1 MFYRLKS
8 ATITGIEA
16 RIIEIEVDLKKG
28 LPQHCIV
35 GLPDP
40 AVKEAK
46 ERVNAAIRNSGFE
59 FPLGCLTVNLA
70 PADLKKVGSSFDLA
84 IAVGILIASSQI
96 EIPKEVEP
104 CILLGELSLDGTLRP
119 VRGVLSILERAKEEN
134 ILYAVLPSQ
143 NYEEAHLCSGIT
155 VYPVCSLA
163 HAVRVLSGNGK
174 KDQTESCDD
183 FQLISATNSGKEKLK
198 AESTRG
204 NPDFSDVRGQVY
216 AIRAVEIAAAGG
228 HNLLF
233 IGSPGSGK
241 TMIATR
247 IPSILPP
254 MSEKES
260 IETTK
265 IYSIAG
271 LLTAAEGLIR
281 ERPFRAPHHTASEIS
296 IIGGGKNPI
305 PGEITLAHNGVLFMD
320 EFPEFKSNIIQSLR
334 QPMESGFI
342 SVARADAR
350 NRFPAHF
357 ILVASMNPCPC
368 GYLFDPDRVC
378 RCSPRYI
385 NKYFMRISG
394 PVLDRIDIQVQVKPL
409 KPFEIVRDR
418 PSESSEKIKK
428 RVVDAL
434 GIQRRRF
441 RKHRS
446 ILNAGMDL
454 ELIKMYCAV
463 GNGVQQLL
471 YGAIKKYRLSARSYY
486 KVLKVARTVADLDGR
501 DNISEEDILEVLAYR
516 EVENILY
523 GDSLQSH
530 ELKVN

>member
-1 MFYRLKS
+1 
-8 ATITGIEA
+8 
-16 RIIEIEVDLKKG
+16 
-28 LPQHCIV
+28 
-35 GLPDP
+35 
-40 AVKEAK
+40 
-46 ERVNAAIRNSGFE
+46 
-59 FPLGCLTVNLA
+59 
-70 PADLKKVGSSFDLA
+70 
-84 IAVGILIASSQI
+84 
-96 EIPKEVEP
+96 
-104 CILLGELSLDGTLRP
+104 
-119 VRGVLSILERAKEEN
+119 
-134 ILYAVLPSQ
+134 
-143 NYEEAHLCSGIT
+143 
-155 VYPVCSLA
+155 
-163 HAVRVLSGNGK
+163 
-174 KDQTESCDD
+174 
-183 FQLISATNSGKEKLK
+183 
-198 AESTRG
+198 
-204 NPDFSDVRGQVY
+204 
-216 AIRAVEIAAAGG
+216 
-228 HNLLF
+228 
-233 IGSPGSGK
+233 
-241 TMIATR
+241 
-247 IPSILPP
+247 
-254 MSEKES
+254 
-260 IETTK
+260 
-265 IYSIAG
+265 
-271 LLTAAEGLIR
+271 
-281 ERPFRAPHHTASEIS
+281 
-296 IIGGGKNPI
+296 
-305 PGEITLAHNGVLFMD
+305 
-320 EFPEFKSNIIQSLR
+320 
-334 QPMESGFI
+334 MESGFI